1 MSKKNT
7 VVIHEFGIL
16 SDKSKNRVFLGEE
29 VQLEHKTF
37 ENLWNFI
44 LENKDGSDADADD
57 VMSVHVKGG
66 RQYIKTGRYVGTI
79 QTKDGQIIEILPKI
93 YKSGN
98 KEEDDK
104 KLCRRVFLK
113 MLACFQLSQAKS
125 FQNANLDTLENFP
138 ILEVY
143 ISRYLSEVE
152 RLLMDGIKKNYTQIE
167 ENQKFL
173 KGKLLVQRQISKNC
187 VDKTKFAVRY
197 LKYVEDI
204 PQYTQKI
211 TDYVSEAMNNQ

>member
-66 RQYIKTGRYVGTI
+66 RQYIKQGVMSVQSR
-79 QTKDGQIIEILPKI
+79 
-93 YKSGN
+93 
-98 KEEDDK
+98 
-104 KLCRRVFLK
+104 LK
-113 MLACFQLSQAKS
+113 T
-125 FQNANLDTLENFP
+125 D
-138 ILEVY
+138 
-143 ISRYLSEVE
+143 
-152 RLLMDGIKKNYTQIE
+152 RLLKFYQKSIKVETRKKMTKN
-167 ENQKFL
+167 F
-173 KGKLLVQRQISKNC
+173 V
-187 VDKTKFAVRY
+187 VVFF
-197 LKYVEDI
+197 
-204 PQYTQKI
+204 
-211 TDYVSEAMNNQ
+211 

>member
-113 MLACFQLSQAKS
+113 MLACFQ
-125 FQNANLDTLENFP
+125 QNLFKMLILIPSRIFP
-138 ILEVY
+138 SLKF
-143 ISRYLSEVE
+143 ISAV
-152 RLLMDGIKKNYTQIE
+152 I
-167 ENQKFL
+167 FL
-173 KGKLLVQRQISKNC
+173 KLNG
-187 VDKTKFAVRY
+187 F
-197 LKYVEDI
+197 
-204 PQYTQKI
+204 
-211 TDYVSEAMNNQ
+211 